1 MNRRTIGCLR
11 RCVVLPTA
19 ALLFASPLGAQTS
32 PGPDI
37 PPVTPADRAAAFPDL
52 GDMDMRGMMLEDPF
66 NTFVLF
72 DQLEAQAAE
81 GGDILSWDVK
91 GWAGRTLNKAWVR
104 SEGEKRSGTTEHAE
118 LQLLWGRSF
127 ARWWDLVAGVR
138 HDTRPSPD
146 QSWAAFGVQGLAPY
160 RFDLEATAFLGESGQ
175 AAARLEAEYD
185 LLITARL
192 ILQPL
197 IEMNWYAE
205 DDAQRGIGAGFSSA
219 EVGLRLRYEFR
230 REIAP
235 YVGLLFAKKYGATA
249 DFARAAGGQAS
260 DTRFVAGVR
269 LWF

>member
-1 MNRRTIGCLR
+1 MNRPTRWHLR
-11 RCVVLPTA
+11 SW
-19 ALLFASPLGAQTS
+19 ALLVAAAFMLSSAVDAQT
-32 PGPDI
+32 PTGPDI
-37 PPVTPADRAAAFPDL
+37 PPVTPADREAGFPDL
-52 GDMDMRGMMLEDPF
+52 GDMDMRDMMLEDPF
-66 NTFVLF
+66 NTLILF

-81 GGDILSWDVK
+81 GSDILSWDVK
-91 GWAGRTLNKAWVR
+91 GWAGRTLNKLWVR

-127 ARWWDLVAGVR
+127 ARWWDVVAGVR

-146 QSWAAFGVQGLAPY
+146 QTWAAFGVQGLAPY
-160 RFDLEATAFLGESGQ
+160 RFDLEATAFVGESGQ
-175 AAARLEAEYD
+175 AAARFEAEYD

-219 EVGLRLRYEFR
+219 EVGLRLRYELR

-249 DFARAAGGQAS
+249 DFARAAGADSS